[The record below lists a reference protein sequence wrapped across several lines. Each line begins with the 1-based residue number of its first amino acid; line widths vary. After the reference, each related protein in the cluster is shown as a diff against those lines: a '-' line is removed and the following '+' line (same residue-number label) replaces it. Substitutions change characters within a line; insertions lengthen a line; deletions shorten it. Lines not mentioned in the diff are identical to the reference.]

1 MVINNHTYMDIRKLL
16 DLKLL
21 SQPFGASLPGDLQLD
36 DGRLIA
42 QLYTRLEN
50 CISVLSDMKTRKSY
64 IYYGA
69 VADQIGLSERD
80 EVINSIWED
89 KLLKLVQQEDLRK
102 KYQLEFKYFQL
113 LNSIDVTERVNY
125 RVVTKLR
132 IKDAEGGYLVLQHR
146 LVYISSSSDGS
157 VWLALCLYNLMPD
170 HPRYSIPEGVIINS
184 RTGSAVD
191 LYKYELNTVL
201 TSREKEILRLIKNG
215 HRSKEISS
223 KLSLSINT
231 VNRHRQNIFQKLNVT
246 NAMEACRVAEAA
258 VLF

>member
-1 MVINNHTYMDIRKLL
+1 MDIRKHL

-21 SQPFGASLPGDLQLD
+21 SQPFGASLQADLQLD
-36 DGRLIA
+36 DGKLIA

-50 CISVLSDMKTRKSY
+50 CISVLSDLKTRKSY

-69 VADQIGLSERD
+69 VADQIGLSDRD

-89 KLLKLVQQEDLRK
+89 KLLNLVHEEDLRK
-102 KYQLEFKYFQL
+102 KYQLEFKYFHL
-113 LNSIDVTERVNY
+113 LNSIDVAERVNY
-125 RVVTKLR
+125 SVVTKLR
-132 IKDAEGGYLVLQHR
+132 IKDAVGSYLILQHR
-146 LVYISSSSDGS
+146 LVYISSSGDGS
-157 VWLALCLYNLMPD
+157 VWLALCLYNMMYD
-170 HPRYSIPEGVIINS
+170 HQRYSIPEGVIVNS
-184 RTGSAVD
+184 QTASVVD
-191 LYKYELNTVL
+191 LYKYELNKVL

-231 VNRHRQNIFQKLNVT
+231 VNRHRQNIFQKLNVD

-258 VLF
+258 GLF

>member
-1 MVINNHTYMDIRKLL
+1 MDIRKLL

-21 SQPFGASLPGDLQLD
+21 SQPFGASLQADLQLD
-36 DGRLIA
+36 DGKLIA

-69 VADQIGLSERD
+69 VADQINLSERD

-89 KLLKLVQQEDLRK
+89 KLLSLVQEEDLRK

-113 LNSIDVTERVNY
+113 LNSIDVTERGNY
-125 RVVTKLR
+125 GVVTKLR
-132 IKDAEGGYLVLQHR
+132 IKNPESGYLVLQHR
-146 LVYISSSSDGS
+146 LLYISSSADGS
-157 VWLALCLYNLMPD
+157 VWLALCLYNLIYD
-170 HPRYSIPEGVIINS
+170 HPGFSVPDGVIIDS
-184 RTGSAVD
+184 KTGSIINLD
-191 LYKYELNTVL
+191 EHTFNNIIST
-201 TSREKEILRLIKNG
+201 REKEILQLIKKG
-215 HRSKEISS
+215 HRSKDIAD

-246 NAMEACRVAEAA
+246 NAMEACRVAEATG
-258 VLF
+258 LL